1 MDNSRIKSPLP
12 SHGYGFN
19 SHRGPQ
25 SPANRS
31 PPHAS
36 SPFGTSAGPISM
48 PGARIAPPP
57 PLPPPR
63 HPGVAAGS
71 DLALHFANS
80 VHNQGKSGTGSVIAG
95 SSLLGGYNRVKQE
108 NRDYEGPG
116 SFRRDSSSLTIKP
129 DMLPDTE
136 LKYDM
141 FRNRDE
147 GYHSMPV
154 SSLTNSMSVS
164 LGSLPTLLAL
174 YSHGAGSPKA
184 ALWPCRPYV
193 AASTGSIKH
202 RSRWV
207 LVFKECP
214 K

>member
-1 MDNSRIKSPLP
+1 MMDNSRITSPLP
-12 SHGYGFN
+12 SHGYDFN
-19 SHRGPQ
+19 LPRGLQ
-25 SPANRS
+25 SPASRS

-36 SPFGTSAGPISM
+36 SPFGTTSAGPISM

-57 PLPPPR
+57 ALPPPR

-80 VHNQGKSGTGSVIAG
+80 VHNQGKGGTGSVIAG

-116 SFRRDSSSLTIKP
+116 SFRPDSSSLTIKA

-154 SSLTNSMSVS
+154 SSLTDSMSVS
-164 LGSLPTLLAL
+164 LGSLPTLLCL
-174 YSHGAGSPKA
+174 YSHGCRQPPSCSLAMPA
-184 ALWPCRPYV
+184 PCCRFNRLYQAL
-193 AASTGSIKH
+193 
-202 RSRWV
+202 
-207 LVFKECP
+207 
-214 K
+214 